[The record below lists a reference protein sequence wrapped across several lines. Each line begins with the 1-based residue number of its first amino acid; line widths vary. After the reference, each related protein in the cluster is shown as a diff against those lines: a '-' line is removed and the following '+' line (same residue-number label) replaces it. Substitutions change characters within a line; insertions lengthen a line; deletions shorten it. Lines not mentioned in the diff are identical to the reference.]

1 MLTLPS
7 SVKIFLATAPVDMRK
22 SHDGLAA
29 AVRRQ
34 LGQDEFS
41 GHLFVFM
48 SRSRDRVK
56 ILCWERG
63 GFVLW
68 YKRLEKNRF
77 RMPTFEGEGTS
88 LELDAGQLTMLLDGV
103 DMNRVHR
110 ASFWKPHGDWAKTTK
125 EARVV

>member
-1 MLTLPS
+1 MLTMPS
-7 SVKIFLATAPVDMRK
+7 SVKIYLATTPVDMRK
-22 SHDGLAA
+22 GHDGLAA
-29 AVRRQ
+29 AVRNQ

-68 YKRLEKNRF
+68 YKRLEKSRF
-77 RMPTFEGEGTS
+77 RMPTLEGDGSS
-88 LELDAGQLTMLLDGV
+88 LELDAGQLAMLLDGV
-103 DMNRVHR
+103 DMDRVRR
-110 ASFWKPHGDWAKTTK
+110 ASFWQPLRDGAKSSNRA
-125 EARVV
+125 EVA